1 MNKSKLISLILCL
14 ALIISTSSLLASC
27 NNTSDDTTDA
37 STTLAE
43 STTKA
48 TEESAEETTEENTN
62 AIAAQKSSHNITVKS
77 EGSLMLGGIEFEI
90 YASSDLT
97 SLKAHGETNVNGKD
111 TVNLVEG
118 QTHYLKILSAPDGYE
133 IEDCYEI
140 NSTNTEITLKSYI
153 RDDAPDA
160 NFTYQL
166 GDVVHNFTLIGD
178 GDSAVT
184 VKDALDTYGCLII
197 NFWYIGC
204 GPCKAEF
211 PYIQSAYEK
220 YSDKVGFYALN
231 GVAAESQSMIDEFKA
246 QNGYTFNM
254 GRADANITSL
264 FGVSAYP
271 TTVII
276 DKYGVI
282 CCIETGSIPEEQP
295 FINAFDLFSYENYT
309 ETQLFTSLHD
319 IPEIK

>member
-62 AIAAQKSSHNITVKS
+62 AIAAQKSAHNITVKS

-166 GDVVHNFTLIGD
+166 GDVVHNFTLTGD
-178 GDSAVT
+178 GDNAVT
-184 VKDALDTYGCLII
+184 LKDALNTYGCVVL

-204 GPCKAEF
+204 APCKAEF

-220 YSDKVGFYALN
+220 YADKVGFYALN

-246 QNGYTFNM
+246 QNGYTFTM
-254 GRADANITSL
+254 SRADSSLVNL
-264 FGVSAYP
+264 FGVSAFP
-271 TTVII
+271 TTVVI
-276 DKYGVI
+276 DKYGVV
-282 CCIETGSIPEEQP
+282 CFVETGSLPDEAP
-295 FINAFDLFSYENYT
+295 FINLFELFSSPEYSKT
-309 ETQLFTSLHD
+309 ILLSSLEE
-319 IPEIK
+319 IPEKE